1 MNLKPFAISL
11 FVFILSG
18 TLSCSSQTTETT
30 PKTPLTENAS
40 ISPRLWDNDAEQAFQ
55 QRSLAIRQRVAS
67 EDLNKLDGWWRRV
80 KLGDPHKYLLPVILA
95 RLSLPEQYNPDTLWP
110 FLRSLDKDRPDLYHF
125 RAIHDIRLF
134 FLFRDQLPPDLE
146 NTYRQMLDSPEVIEW
161 MEQGTENH
169 MFMQRGSG
177 LALMDGSGW
186 PNGAPGVAATNEAW
200 LRAELNKFLTIGQG
214 EFHSSTYY
222 GYAIAGLL
230 NIYDFAKTPELRQ
243 LAKASLDWF
252 AANMAVRLSW
262 GTAGGAESRG
272 FDRGT
277 WDGSELSTV
286 AWVWWGSDPQTAS
299 RIPQNYAWVG
309 VPAAL
314 SSYRPPAEMTALA
327 KKEVG
332 LPFLLKASHPNYY
345 SYHQDNQFWETF
357 YITEDYSLAT
367 LLIPQRSYQVTGTI
381 NAQYTT
387 YKLVIRDPKGV
398 KNAVVRLGGTYHS
411 PIAAGNSPGD
421 QFLQEKGTVLY
432 QLRLNERDI
441 SAGVP
446 TRSHLVLPT
455 RYGEPQQ
462 HNNWYIWQ
470 VENVWLC
477 VRVWGETIDWKPQ
490 VSEKYADTQV
500 LAANGVNTAW
510 ITEVVSLKDAPNLEA
525 LTRRLDQTQINDRL
539 WNNIGQLSYK
549 SVTGDRLELIYEP
562 NGGIGGGTVNDQ
574 ERVLGNWA
582 VLESPYLKQ
591 ELSSGVLEL
600 IHPEGRWKLR
610 TTLAAPQW
618 EE

>member
-1 MNLKPFAISL
+1 MKLKPFAIAAL
-11 FVFILSG
+11 FLTLSS
-18 TLSCSSQTTETT
+18 TLSCSSLTADQTPEN
-30 PKTPLTENAS
+30 LTENFS
-40 ISPRLWDNDAEQAFQ
+40 TSTRTWDNDSEQAFQ

-67 EDLNKLDGWWRRV
+67 EDLNKLDAWWRRI

-95 RLSLPEQYNPDTLWP
+95 RLSLPEQYDPETLWP

-125 RAIHDIRLF
+125 RAIYDIRLF
-134 FLFRDQLPPDLE
+134 FLLRDQLPPDLE
-146 NTYRQMLDSPEVIEW
+146 TTYRQMLESPEVTQW

-200 LRAELNKFLTIGQG
+200 LRTELNKFLTIGQG

-277 WDGSELSTV
+277 WDGSELAAV
-286 AWVWWGSDPQTAS
+286 GWVWWGDDPQTAD
-299 RIPQNYAWVG
+299 RIPLNYARVG
-309 VPAAL
+309 LTAAL

-327 KKEVG
+327 KKEVQ

-345 SYHQDNQFWETF
+345 SYYQDNQFWETF
-357 YITEDYSLAT
+357 YITNDYSLST
-367 LLIPQRSYQVTGTI
+367 LLIPFRSYQVQGTI
-381 NAQYTT
+381 NAQYAT
-387 YKLVIRDPKGV
+387 YKLVIRDPNGV
-398 KNAVVRLGGTYHS
+398 DNAVVGLGGIYHS
-411 PIAAGNSPGD
+411 PMAEGNSTGD

-432 QLRLNERDI
+432 QLRLSDRDVE
-441 SAGVP
+441 AGVP
-446 TRSHLVLPT
+446 ARSHLVLPT
-455 RYGEPQQ
+455 RYGEPQK
-462 HNNWYIWQ
+462 HENWYIWQ
-470 VENVWLC
+470 VENVWLS
-477 VRVWGETIDWKPQ
+477 VRVWGDTIDWKPQ
-490 VSEKYADTQV
+490 VSEKDSDYQV

-510 ITEVVSLKDAPNLEA
+510 ITEVVSLDDAPNLEA
-525 LTRRLDQTQINDRL
+525 LKKRLDQTEVDDRL
-539 WNNIGQLSYK
+539 WTNLGQLSYK
-549 SVTGDRLELIYEP
+549 SITGDRLELIYEP
-562 NGGIGGGTVNDQ
+562 NGGIGRGRVNDR
-574 ERVLGNWA
+574 ERILGNWA
-582 VLESPYLKQ
+582 VLESRYLKQ
-591 ELSSGVLEL
+591 ELSGGVLEL

>member
-1 MNLKPFAISL
+1 
-11 FVFILSG
+11 
-18 TLSCSSQTTETT
+18 
-30 PKTPLTENAS
+30 
-40 ISPRLWDNDAEQAFQ
+40 
-55 QRSLAIRQRVAS
+55 
-67 EDLNKLDGWWRRV
+67 
-80 KLGDPHKYLLPVILA
+80 
-95 RLSLPEQYNPDTLWP
+95 
-110 FLRSLDKDRPDLYHF
+110 
-125 RAIHDIRLF
+125 
-134 FLFRDQLPPDLE
+134 
-146 NTYRQMLDSPEVIEW
+146 
-161 MEQGTENH
+161 
-169 MFMQRGSG
+169 
-177 LALMDGSGW
+177 
-186 PNGAPGVAATNEAW
+186 
-200 LRAELNKFLTIGQG
+200 
-214 EFHSSTYY
+214 
-222 GYAIAGLL
+222 
-230 NIYDFAKTPELRQ
+230 
-243 LAKASLDWF
+243 
-252 AANMAVRLSW
+252 
-262 GTAGGAESRG
+262 
-272 FDRGT
+272 
-277 WDGSELSTV
+277 
-286 AWVWWGSDPQTAS
+286 
-299 RIPQNYAWVG
+299 
-309 VPAAL
+309 
-314 SSYRPPAEMTALA
+314 
-327 KKEVG
+327 
-332 LPFLLKASHPNYY
+332 
-345 SYHQDNQFWETF
+345 
-357 YITEDYSLAT
+357 
-367 LLIPQRSYQVTGTI
+367 
-381 NAQYTT
+381 
-387 YKLVIRDPKGV
+387 
-398 KNAVVRLGGTYHS
+398 
-411 PIAAGNSPGD
+411 
-421 QFLQEKGTVLY
+421 
-432 QLRLNERDI
+432 LNERDI